1 MVITGATQITG
12 VIGDPI
18 SHTRSPAMHNA
29 AFAALGLDW
38 VYVPF
43 HVSAENLKGAVEG
56 FRATG
61 VRGINAT
68 VPHKPAL
75 LELVDGM
82 TDEASF
88 IGAINTLT
96 FEPDGR
102 VLGENTDARGF
113 IAAMDDH
120 GVSAPAGEKV
130 VVLGAGGAARA
141 VVAALGGAGVSE
153 IVIVNRTEARAESL
167 AARARDR
174 MGVTARSGP
183 LTPEALRE
191 ALTDASM
198 LVNTT
203 SGGMHGATP
212 LQVDGSL
219 LTPPLVVYDIVYSP
233 PETDLLRAA
242 SANGCNTLNGLSMLV
257 HQAAIAFE
265 SWTGEPAPVDVM
277 RDALVASL

>member
-1 MVITGATQITG
+1 MNVTGGTQIAG

-29 AFAALGLDW
+29 AFSAVGLDW

-43 HVSAENLKGAVEG
+43 HVTAENLKSAVEG

-75 LELVDGM
+75 LELVDHM
-82 TDEASF
+82 SEEASF
-88 IGAINTLT
+88 VGAINTLV

-102 VLGENTDARGF
+102 IRGDNTDARGF
-113 IAAMDDH
+113 LAAMRDH
-120 GVSAPAGEKV
+120 QVAVPSGEKV

-153 IVIVNRTEARAESL
+153 IVVVNRTEARAHDL
-167 AARARDR
+167 AARASGR
-174 MGVTARSGP
+174 MGVAARGCGLTSGS
-183 LTPEALRE
+183 LRE
-191 ALTDASM
+191 ALSGAAM
-198 LVNTT
+198 FVNTT
-203 SGGMHGATP
+203 SGGMHGSTP
-212 LQVDGSL
+212 LTVDTDL
-219 LTPPLVVYDIVYSP
+219 LRPPLVVYDIVYSP

-242 SANGCNTLNGLSMLV
+242 SANGCEVLNGLSMLV

-265 SWTGEPAPVDVM
+265 GWTGVPAPVEVM
-277 RDALVASL
+277 REALVASL

>member
-1 MVITGATQITG
+1 MRVTGGTQVAG

-29 AFAALGLDW
+29 AFAAVGLDW

-43 HVSAENLKGAVEG
+43 HVTAENLEAAVAG

-75 LELVDGM
+75 LELVDCAS
-82 TDEASF
+82 DEASF
-88 IGAINTLT
+88 IGAINTLI

-102 VLGENTDARGF
+102 VRGDNTDARGF
-113 IAAMDDH
+113 LAAMQDH
-120 GVSAPAGEKV
+120 DVTIPSGEKV

-141 VVAALGGAGVSE
+141 VVAALGGAGASE
-153 IVIVNRTEARAESL
+153 IVVVNRTESRARDL
-167 AARARDR
+167 AARASRR
-174 MGVTARSGP
+174 MGVAARGCS
-183 LTPEALRE
+183 LTSAALRE
-191 ALTDASM
+191 ALSGAAM

-203 SGGMHGATP
+203 SGGMHGSTP
-212 LQVDGSL
+212 LTVNPDL
-219 LTPPLVVYDIVYSP
+219 LRPPLVVYDIVYSP

-242 SANGCNTLNGLSMLV
+242 SANGCDVLNGLSMLV

-265 SWTGEPAPVDVM
+265 CWTGVPAPVEVM

>member
-1 MVITGATQITG
+1 MNITGGTEIAG

-29 AFAALGLDW
+29 AFAAVGLDW
-38 VYVPF
+38 VYLPF
-43 HVSAENLKGAVEG
+43 HVTAQNLKGAVEG

-75 LELVDGM
+75 LELVDYM
-82 TDEASF
+82 SEEASF
-88 IGAINTLT
+88 IGAINTLI

-102 VLGENTDARGF
+102 VRGDNTDARGF
-113 IAAMDDH
+113 LAAMRDH
-120 GVSAPAGEKV
+120 QVVVPRGQKV

-153 IVIVNRTEARAESL
+153 IMIVNRTESRAHDL

-174 MGVTARSGP
+174 MGVAARGCPLASESLRAALSG
-183 LTPEALRE
+183 A
-191 ALTDASM
+191 AM

-203 SGGMHGATP
+203 SGGMHGSTP
-212 LQVDGSL
+212 LTVDPDL
-219 LTPPLVVYDIVYSP
+219 LRPPLVVYDIVYSP
-233 PETDLLRAA
+233 PETELLKAA
-242 SANGCNTLNGLSMLV
+242 SANGCDVLNGLSMLV

-265 SWTGEPAPVDVM
+265 CWTGVPAPVDVM
-277 RDALVASL
+277 RDALISSL